1 VCATCVTLTDNTAST
16 VATAAAFILLTTHTQ
31 TVTALLSRLGL
42 SKYATALL
50 DAEVD
55 MQALV
60 LFEEADFRDLG
71 LPKGPRIKA
80 SHIQHILYIMYL
92 CCTLLSNSLCVVT
105 TCDSLA
111 CIACAGVV

>member
-1 VCATCVTLTDNTAST
+1 
-16 VATAAAFILLTTHTQ
+16 
-31 TVTALLSRLGL
+31 VTALLSRLGL

-71 LPKGPRIKA
+71 LPKGPRIKV
-80 SHIQHILYIMYL
+80 
-92 CCTLLSNSLCVVT
+92 SNIVIVCYSI
-105 TCDSLA
+105 TCMVYYA
-111 CIACAGVV
+111 

>member
-1 VCATCVTLTDNTAST
+1 MHSATLTNTLYLLL
-16 VATAAAFILLTTHTQ
+16 LLTCCCYYTTLHCTY

-80 SHIQHILYIMYL
+80 SHI
-92 CCTLLSNSLCVVT
+92 
-105 TCDSLA
+105 
-111 CIACAGVV
+111 